1 MREEK
6 KNKCSLW
13 LQSHNEGCWMG
24 LWLWTMSLKTVQS
37 GWTTYRALCET
48 LAWWETERRIQ
59 KVRLT
64 SFVKVII
71 AQTSHSGSSQS
82 NQQGLHF
89 HALLPCVCVCFC
101 QTANPSLWNCSVSGV
116 LYLDFTTHTE
126 FWAKKFSPGRF
137 KVSPQWPTSLW
148 LQLQSG
154 QITSHGWERAL
165 VHLFPRCGEGWDWKC
180 VCTEGIVNML
190 QSNRAL
196 TLLKGFENL
205 SNLLMLHH
213 HCDRSDEPHW
223 QNWHRIFTLPVKV
236 SFLSYCAAFQTHA
249 QFSWVTLSTVMPMH
263 QNTTSGH
270 MSPEICK
277 HETKTWDIYDTY
289 QIITADVT

>member
-1 MREEK
+1 
-6 KNKCSLW
+6 
-13 LQSHNEGCWMG
+13 MG

-59 KVRLT
+59 KVPVT

-71 AQTSHSGSSQS
+71 TQTSHSGSSQS

-89 HALLPCVCVCFC
+89 HALLPCVSFC
-101 QTANPSLWNCSVSGV
+101 QTASPSLWNCSVSGV

-126 FWAKKFSPGRF
+126 LWAKIFSPGRF

-154 QITSHGWERAL
+154 QITSHGWGRTL

-180 VCTEGIVNML
+180 VCTEDIVNML

-196 TLLKGFENL
+196 VWLKGFENL
-205 SNLLMLHH
+205 SNLFTWHH
-213 HCDRSDEPHW
+213 HCDRPQW
-223 QNWHRIFTLPVKV
+223 QNWRRIFMLPLKVFSFTLLRSFSNPHPVQSSDLINRDAYASKYHIGSHV
-236 SFLSYCAAFQTHA
+236 S
-249 QFSWVTLSTVMPMH
+249 
-263 QNTTSGH
+263 
-270 MSPEICK
+270 
-277 HETKTWDIYDTY
+277 WDM
-289 QIITADVT
+289 